1 MRKSESQG
9 SFTGERWRRLSCKL
23 AEGEGF
29 EPPRGLRPG
38 GFQEQGR
45 AARNHAVSRNGTE
58 LDPPATLVLIGS
70 CRAGLHPRGHK
81 TGTPHSMVRWYS
93 SGRPTMRRL
102 LFVIREDWHD
112 AAARIPAP

>member
-1 MRKSESQG
+1 MTNSNFVGCSTGRCAGVAPPMRKSESQG

-45 AARNHAVSRNGTE
+45 VARNHAVSRNGTE
-58 LDPPATLVLIGS
+58 LDPAATWVLIGS
-70 CRAGLHPRGHK
+70 CRPVLHTRGHN
-81 TGTPHSMVRWYS
+81 TR
-93 SGRPTMRRL
+93 
-102 LFVIREDWHD
+102 
-112 AAARIPAP
+112 